1 MSDSKYFHMFKV
13 FFKIGLF
20 TIGGGLAMIPVIRD
34 EFVEKQHWINDEDIT
49 DVLAISQSM
58 PGVIA
63 ITASTFLAYRLGGI
77 RGALVSTLGVV
88 LPSFIIIFLIATLFT
103 SEIGSNH
110 YVNSFFSGVNAAL
123 AALLLAASIELGKK
137 SVKDYVGCALAAF
150 SALAVAVFDLD
161 LALVVMLA
169 GLTGFLYYRRKGAD
183 SL

>member
-34 EFVEKQHWINDEDIT
+34 EFVEKQQWINDEDIT

-63 ITASTFLAYRLGGI
+63 INASTFLGYRLGGLT
-77 RGALVSTLGVV
+77 GAFVSTLGVI
-88 LPSFIIIFLIATLFT
+88 LPSFIIILLIALLFT
-103 SEIGSNH
+103 DEIGSNH
-110 YVNSFFSGVNAAL
+110 YVSSFFSGVNAAL

-137 SVKDYVGCALAAF
+137 SVKDYVGAAIAVF
-150 SALAVAVFDLD
+150 SALAIAVFDLD
-161 LALVVMLA
+161 IALVVILS
-169 GLTGFLYYRRKGAD
+169 GLTGFLYYKRKGAD
-183 SL
+183 KL

>member
-1 MSDSKYFHMFKV
+1 
-13 FFKIGLF
+13 
-20 TIGGGLAMIPVIRD
+20 MIPVIRN

-63 ITASTFLAYRLGGI
+63 VNASTFLGYRLGGI

-88 LPSFIIIFLIATLFT
+88 LPSFIIILLIAALFT
-103 SEIGSNH
+103 DEVGNNQ

-137 SVKDYVGCALAAF
+137 SVKDYVGCAIAGFSTLTVAA
-150 SALAVAVFDLD
+150 FDLD
-161 LALVVMLA
+161 IALVVLLS

-183 SL
+183 KL

>member
-1 MSDSKYFHMFKV
+1 
-13 FFKIGLF
+13 
-20 TIGGGLAMIPVIRD
+20 MIPVIRN

-63 ITASTFLAYRLGGI
+63 VNASTFLGYRLGGI

-88 LPSFIIIFLIATLFT
+88 LPSFIIILLIAALFT
-103 SEIGSNH
+103 DEVGNNQ

-137 SVKDYVGCALAAF
+137 SVKDYVGCAIAVF
-150 SALAVAVFDLD
+150 SALTVAAFDLD
-161 LALVVMLA
+161 IALVVLLS

-183 SL
+183 KL

>member
-1 MSDSKYFHMFKV
+1 MTNSKYFHMFKV

-20 TIGGGLAMIPVIRD
+20 TIGGGLAMIPVIRN
-34 EFVEKQHWINDEDIT
+34 EFVEKQHWISDEDIT

-63 ITASTFLAYRLGGI
+63 INASTFLGYRLGGI

-88 LPSFIIIFLIATLFT
+88 LPSFIIILLIAALFT
-103 SEIGSNH
+103 DEVGNNK

-137 SVKDYVGCALAAF
+137 SVKDYVGCTIAGF
-150 SALAVAVFDLD
+150 SALTVAAFDLD
-161 LALVVMLA
+161 IALVVLLS

-183 SL
+183 NL

>member
-1 MSDSKYFHMFKV
+1 MFKV

-63 ITASTFLAYRLGGI
+63 INASTFLGYRLGGI

-103 SEIGSNH
+103 SEIGSNQ

>member
-34 EFVEKQHWINDEDIT
+34 EFVEKQQWINDEDIT

-63 ITASTFLAYRLGGI
+63 INASTFLGYRLGGI
-77 RGALVSTLGVV
+77 TGALVSTLGVI
-88 LPSFIIIFLIATLFT
+88 LPSFIIILLIALLFT
-103 SEIGSNH
+103 DEIGKNQ

-123 AALLLAASIELGKK
+123 AALLLTAAIALGKK
-137 SVKDYVGCALAAF
+137 SVKDFVGTAIATF
-150 SALAVAVFDLD
+150 SALAIAVFDLD
-161 LALVVMLA
+161 IALVVILS
-169 GLTGFLYYRRKGAD
+169 GITGFLYYRSKEAD
-183 SL
+183 KL

>member
-1 MSDSKYFHMFKV
+1 
-13 FFKIGLF
+13 
-20 TIGGGLAMIPVIRD
+20 
-34 EFVEKQHWINDEDIT
+34 
-49 DVLAISQSM
+49 M
-58 PGVIA
+58 PSGD
-63 ITASTFLAYRLGGI
+63 
-77 RGALVSTLGVV
+77 
-88 LPSFIIIFLIATLFT
+88 
-103 SEIGSNH
+103 
-110 YVNSFFSGVNAAL
+110 VNSFFSGVNAAL

>member
-1 MSDSKYFHMFKV
+1 
-13 FFKIGLF
+13 
-20 TIGGGLAMIPVIRD
+20 MIPVIRN

-63 ITASTFLAYRLGGI
+63 VNASTFLGYRLGGI

-88 LPSFIIIFLIATLFT
+88 LPSFIIILLIAALFT
-103 SEIGSNH
+103 DAVGNNQ

-137 SVKDYVGCALAAF
+137 SVKDYVGCAIAGFAA
-150 SALAVAVFDLD
+150 LTVAAFDLD
-161 LALVVMLA
+161 IALVVLLS

-183 SL
+183 KL

>member
-1 MSDSKYFHMFKV
+1 
-13 FFKIGLF
+13 
-20 TIGGGLAMIPVIRD
+20 MIPVIRN

-63 ITASTFLAYRLGGI
+63 VNASTFLGYRLGGI

-88 LPSFIIIFLIATLFT
+88 LPSFIIILLIAALFT
-103 SEIGSNH
+103 DEVGNNQ

-137 SVKDYVGCALAAF
+137 SVKDYVGCAIAGF
-150 SALAVAVFDLD
+150 SALTVAAFDLD
-161 LALVVMLA
+161 IALVVLLS

-183 SL
+183 KL